1 MGPENLDTSQ
11 IATEIRSALHGRI
24 AGIGLTRQRPA
35 FLRLSRKGLL
45 HARGLAPNPVAMGAT
60 QADIA
65 ILGGGLAGGLV
76 ALALARWRPDLSVVV
91 FERDAALGGNHVWS
105 FFATDLSA
113 DGEELVAPLVDAAW
127 AGYDVRFPDYV
138 RTLVTPYRA
147 TTSHRLDR
155 ALRQALP
162 AQALVTGA
170 HVVACTPTG
179 VTLSDGREFAAG
191 AVIDARGIHDL
202 PSLTGGWQ
210 KFLGQRLKLARP
222 HRLAR
227 PIVMDATVAQHDGY
241 RFVYCLP
248 FASDEVFVE
257 DTYYADDPALDRDL
271 LAQRI
276 AAYARTMGWEVLG
289 VVAEEQGVLPVV
301 AGGDFD
307 RLRGAAGH
315 RAALAGTRA
324 GLFHPLTSYSLPD
337 ALRFAVALARW
348 PGLGTD
354 DISTFCE
361 QYGRSHWNK
370 GWYYRMLSAMLFAAA
385 QPGDRYRV
393 LQRFYRLDRRLIER
407 FYAGQSSLADK
418 ARILA
423 GRPPVPIGAA
433 LGVLT
438 GLGAR
443 ANQLD
448 QGHLDQVSGGIS

>member
-1 MGPENLDTSQ
+1 MD
-11 IATEIRSALHGRI
+11 A
-24 AGIGLTRQRPA
+24 
-35 FLRLSRKGLL
+35 
-45 HARGLAPNPVAMGAT
+45 AR
-60 QADIA
+60 ADIA

-76 ALALARWRPDLSVVV
+76 ALALARWRPDLSVVL
-91 FERDAALGGNHVWS
+91 FEREAALGGNHVWS

-113 DGEELVAPLVDAAW
+113 DGEDLIAPLVEAAW
-127 AGYDVRFPDYV
+127 AEYDVRFPGYA

-155 ALRQALP
+155 TLRQALP
-162 AQALVTGA
+162 ADAIVTGA
-170 HVVACTPTG
+170 HVIACSPTSVA
-179 VTLSDGREFAAG
+179 LSDGREFTAG
-191 AVIDARGIHDL
+191 AVIDARGISDL

-222 HRLAR
+222 HGLAR
-227 PIVMDATVAQHDGY
+227 PIVMDATVVQADGY

-248 FASDEVFVE
+248 FARDEVFVE
-257 DTYYADDPALDRDL
+257 DTYYADDPTLDRDL

-276 AAYARTMGWEVLG
+276 AGYAAAKGWDVLG
-289 VVAEEQGVLPVV
+289 VLAEEQGVLPVV

-307 RLRGAAGH
+307 RLRAAAGH
-315 RAALAGTRA
+315 DAALAGTRA

-348 PGLGTD
+348 PGLGTGNVAE
-354 DISTFCE
+354 FCE
-361 QYGRSHWNK
+361 IYARTNWNH
-370 GWYYRMLSAMLFAAA
+370 GWYFRMLTSMLFAAA
-385 QPGDRYRV
+385 RPGERYRV
-393 LQRFYRLDRRLIER
+393 LERFYRLDRRLIER
-407 FYAGQSSLADK
+407 FYAGQSSLVDK

-443 ANQLD
+443 PRLLD
-448 QGHLDQVSGGIS
+448 PALRS